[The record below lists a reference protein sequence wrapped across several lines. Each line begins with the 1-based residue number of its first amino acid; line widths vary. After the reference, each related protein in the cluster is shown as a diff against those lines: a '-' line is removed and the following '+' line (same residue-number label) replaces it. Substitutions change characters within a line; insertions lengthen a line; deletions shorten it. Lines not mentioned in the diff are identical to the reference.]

1 MALGGDEND
10 LELVGDVD
18 SEDETY
24 GDRKAGDKALQAE
37 LAKFASGLGFEK
49 VQPEEAIEE
58 EEEDEEDEEDEEAP
72 QEDDWEEEEEEEPE
86 EEEEKPKSKDE
97 LALKS
102 KRKTVSKPPRT
113 YL

>member
-10 LELVGDVD
+10 LELVGDID

-24 GDRKAGDKALQAE
+24 GDQKVGDKALQDE

-49 VQPEEAIEE
+49 VQPEEAVEEEEEEEVAPQEDEEWEEEE
-58 EEEDEEDEEDEEAP
+58 EEEDEEEKEE
-72 QEDDWEEEEEEEPE
+72 
-86 EEEEKPKSKDE
+86 PKSKDQ
-97 LALKS
+97 LALKE